1 MDWSELRFVD
11 YCNNCKTHSE
21 LGLEEDFEGEFAPCH
36 HYWYCWNDKGEVQES
51 QMQILYFENLL
62 RYRRL
67 HPHEY
72 KDYQMLLRKRGRMV
86 NKRLSKALKELRK

>member
-1 MDWSELRFVD
+1 MNWEEIRFVD

-36 HYWYCWNDKGEVQES
+36 HYWYCWNDNGVVQEL
-51 QMQILYFENLL
+51 QMSILYFEGLMK
-62 RYRRL
+62 YRHL

-72 KDYQMLLRKRGRMV
+72 KDYQRLLRRRERVV
-86 NKRLSKALKELRK
+86 NRRLSKAMKELKR